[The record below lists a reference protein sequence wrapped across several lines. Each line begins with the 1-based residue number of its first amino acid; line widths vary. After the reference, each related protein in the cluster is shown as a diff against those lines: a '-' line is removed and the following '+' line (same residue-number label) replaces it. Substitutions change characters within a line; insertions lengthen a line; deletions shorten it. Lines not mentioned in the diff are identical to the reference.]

1 MFASSANGRIGLH
14 FHGLTGVVEMGGIGI
29 WQLVIVLLIVFLLFG
44 TKRLKGLGSD
54 VGEAIQGFR
63 KSMGGDQDVN
73 APGAAH
79 VQQQPPVTTQA
90 AQQPQADRQA

>member
-1 MFASSANGRIGLH
+1 
-14 FHGLTGVVEMGGIGI
+14 MGGIGI

-63 KSMGGDQDVN
+63 KSMGGDNDAN
-73 APGAAH
+73 APGQAQ
-79 VQQQPPVTTQA
+79 VQQQAPLTGQA
-90 AQQPQADRQA
+90 TQQPQPDRQP

>member
-1 MFASSANGRIGLH
+1 
-14 FHGLTGVVEMGGIGI
+14 MGGIGI

-63 KSMGGDQDVN
+63 KSMGGDNEANPSGPAQ
-73 APGAAH
+73 
-79 VQQQPPVTTQA
+79 VQQRAPLAGQA
-90 AQQPQADRQA
+90 TAQSQTDRQA